1 MSSGAFDKVVN
12 VLNKVAEKVNSLKYI
27 IAIKNT
33 FATLLP
39 VIITGAFAT
48 LFSSVVFDAENG
60 LAQISALSFLENL
73 KPISS
78 TISYFTL
85 NFLTI
90 YVVFLLGI
98 EVANLNNIK
107 GVFPGIVAVMS
118 YLTVNPTFFELFQED
133 GTSIVVSNV
142 LARQYTDPKGL
153 FLGMIVA
160 VLAIELYHWL
170 SKRKKLQIKL
180 PDSVPPKVANS
191 FTSLI
196 PTIFTVAIVATIG
209 FSVKA
214 FTGLYAFDIIYS
226 VVQKP
231 LEGLIQ
237 GLPGILILMLIAQ
250 VFWVIGIH
258 GMQMVKPIR
267 EPLLLSAIAVNTAAF
282 EAGEAV
288 PNIINMPFW
297 DIYMTFGGSGAT
309 LGLLIAIFLVG
320 KRQDYRQIA
329 KLSFIP
335 GIFNINE
342 PLIYGLPIML
352 NPILAIPFILTP
364 LVTGTIG
371 YIATL
376 IGFAGKAVV
385 MVPWPVPAIL
395 NSFIATAGSI
405 GAVITQII
413 CIVVSVLIYIPF
425 VKIADRSYRAQNQTE
440 AA

>member
-1 MSSGAFDKVVN
+1 MSSGVFDKLIN
-12 VLNKVAEKVNSLKYI
+12 SLNKVAEKVNSIKYI

-33 FATLLP
+33 FAALLP

-60 LAQISALSFLENL
+60 LAQISALSFLEKF

-90 YVVFLLGI
+90 YAVFLLGI
-98 EVANLNNIK
+98 EVAKLNNIK
-107 GVFPGIVAVMS
+107 GVFPGIIAVIS
-118 YLTVNPTFFELFQED
+118 YLTVNPTFFNLTQDD
-133 GTSIVVSNV
+133 GSSIIVQNV
-142 LARQYTDPKGL
+142 LAKQYTDTKGL
-153 FLGMIVA
+153 FLGIIVA
-160 VLAIELYHWL
+160 ILSIELYHWL
-170 SKRKKLQIKL
+170 SKQDKLKIKL
-180 PDSVPPKVANS
+180 PDSVPATVSNS
-191 FTSLI
+191 FSSLI
-196 PTIFTVAIVATIG
+196 PTIFTVAIIATAG
-209 FSVKA
+209 FA
-214 FTGLYAFDIIYS
+214 IEALTGMYAFDIIYS
-226 VVQKP
+226 LVQKP

-237 GLPGILILMLIAQ
+237 GLPGVLTLMLIAQ

-282 EAGEAV
+282 QAGEEV

-309 LGLLIAIFLVG
+309 LGLLIAIFIVG
-320 KRQDYRQIA
+320 KREDYRQIA
-329 KLSFIP
+329 KLSFVP

-352 NPILAIPFILTP
+352 NPILAIPFIITP
-364 LVTGTIG
+364 LITGTIG
-371 YIATL
+371 YFSTL

-385 MVPWPVPAIL
+385 MVPWPVPPVL
-395 NSFIATAGSI
+395 NAFIATAGSI
-405 GAVITQII
+405 GAVITQIV
-413 CIVVSVLIYIPF
+413 CILVSILIYIPF
-425 VKIADRSYRAQNQTE
+425 VKIADRSAREKIDSE

>member
-1 MSSGAFDKVVN
+1 M
-12 VLNKVAEKVNSLKYI
+12 
-27 IAIKNT
+27 
-33 FATLLP
+33 
-39 VIITGAFAT
+39 T
-48 LFSSVVFDAENG
+48 LFIP
-60 LAQISALSFLENL
+60 LC
-73 KPISS
+73 K
-78 TISYFTL
+78 
-85 NFLTI
+85 
-90 YVVFLLGI
+90 
-98 EVANLNNIK
+98 
-107 GVFPGIVAVMS
+107 
-118 YLTVNPTFFELFQED
+118 
-133 GTSIVVSNV
+133 
-142 LARQYTDPKGL
+142 
-153 FLGMIVA
+153 
-160 VLAIELYHWL
+160 
-170 SKRKKLQIKL
+170 
-180 PDSVPPKVANS
+180 
-191 FTSLI
+191 SL
-196 PTIFTVAIVATIG
+196 
-209 FSVKA
+209 
-214 FTGLYAFDIIYS
+214 
-226 VVQKP
+226 
-231 LEGLIQ
+231 
-237 GLPGILILMLIAQ
+237 
-250 VFWVIGIH
+250 
-258 GMQMVKPIR
+258 KPIR

-371 YIATL
+371 YISTL